1 MIEWGI
7 VNMTTIDLIKQIFEV
22 CIIPLFGVLTVYIT
36 SLIQKKTQE
45 ITKEA
50 DNEIANKY
58 INLLSETITQ
68 CVIATN
74 QTYVESLKKSGSFD
88 AEAQKEAFRRTY
100 ESVMNILTVEA
111 KQYLANIYGDLDKYI
126 TSKIES
132 EVNINK

>member
-1 MIEWGI
+1 
-7 VNMTTIDLIKQIFEV
+7 MTTIDLIKQIFEV

-74 QTYVESLKKSGSFD
+74 QTYVESLKKSDSFD

>member
-1 MIEWGI
+1 MGDC
-7 VNMTTIDLIKQIFEV
+7 NMTTIDLIKQIFEV

-36 SLIQKKTQE
+36 SLIQKKTKE

-88 AEAQKEAFRRTY
+88 EKAQKEAFRRTY

>member
-1 MIEWGI
+1 
-7 VNMTTIDLIKQIFEV
+7 MTTIDLIKQIFEV

-36 SLIQKKTQE
+36 SLIQKKTKE

-50 DNEIANKY
+50 DTEIANKY

-100 ESVMNILTVEA
+100 ESVMKILTVEA
-111 KQYLANIYGDLDKYI
+111 KQYLANVYGDLDKYI

>member
-1 MIEWGI
+1 
-7 VNMTTIDLIKQIFEV
+7 MTTIDLIKQIFEV

-126 TSKIES
+126 KRKKKS
-132 EVNINK
+132 EEKKKK

>member
-1 MIEWGI
+1 
-7 VNMTTIDLIKQIFEV
+7 MTTIDLIKQIFEV

-36 SLIQKKTQE
+36 SLIQKKTKE
-45 ITKEA
+45 ITKET

-88 AEAQKEAFRRTY
+88 EEAQKEAFRRTY

-111 KQYLANIYGDLDKYI
+111 KQYLTNIYGDLDKYI

>member
-1 MIEWGI
+1 
-7 VNMTTIDLIKQIFEV
+7 MTTIDLIKQIFEV

-36 SLIQKKTQE
+36 SLIQKKTKE
-45 ITKEA
+45 ITKET

-88 AEAQKEAFRRTY
+88 EEAQKEAFRRTY

>member
-1 MIEWGI
+1 
-7 VNMTTIDLIKQIFEV
+7 MTTIDLIKQIFEV

-36 SLIQKKTQE
+36 SLIQKKTKE

>member
-1 MIEWGI
+1 
-7 VNMTTIDLIKQIFEV
+7 MTTIDLIKQIFEV

-36 SLIQKKTQE
+36 SLIQKKTKE

-111 KQYLANIYGDLDKYI
+111 KQYLANVYGDLDKYI

>member
-1 MIEWGI
+1 
-7 VNMTTIDLIKQIFEV
+7 MTTIDLIKQIFEV

-58 INLLSETITQ
+58 INLLSKTITQ

-74 QTYVESLKKSGSFD
+74 
-88 AEAQKEAFRRTY
+88 
-100 ESVMNILTVEA
+100 
-111 KQYLANIYGDLDKYI
+111 
-126 TSKIES
+126 
-132 EVNINK
+132 

>member
-1 MIEWGI
+1 
-7 VNMTTIDLIKQIFEV
+7 MTTIDLIKQIFEV
-22 CIIPLFGVLTVYIT
+22 CIVPLFGVLTVYIT

>member
-1 MIEWGI
+1 
-7 VNMTTIDLIKQIFEV
+7 MTTIDLIKQIFEV

-36 SLIQKKTQE
+36 SLIQKKTKE

-100 ESVMNILTVEA
+100 ESVMKILTVEA
-111 KQYLANIYGDLDKYI
+111 KQYLANVYGDLDKYI

>member
-1 MIEWGI
+1 
-7 VNMTTIDLIKQIFEV
+7 MTTIDLIKQIFEV

-36 SLIQKKTQE
+36 SLIQKKTKE
-45 ITKEA
+45 IAKEA

-100 ESVMNILTVEA
+100 ESVMKILTVEA
-111 KQYLANIYGDLDKYI
+111 KQYLANVYGDLDKYI

>member
-1 MIEWGI
+1 
-7 VNMTTIDLIKQIFEV
+7 MTTIDLIKQIFEV

-50 DNEIANKY
+50 DNDIANKY

-100 ESVMNILTVEA
+100 ESVMKILTVEA
-111 KQYLANIYGDLDKYI
+111 KQYLANVYGDLDKYI

>member
-1 MIEWGI
+1 
-7 VNMTTIDLIKQIFEV
+7 MTTIDLIKQIFEV

-36 SLIQKKTQE
+36 SLIQKKTKE

-88 AEAQKEAFRRTY
+88 EKAQKEAFRRTY

>member
-1 MIEWGI
+1 
-7 VNMTTIDLIKQIFEV
+7 MTTIDLIKQIFEV

-100 ESVMNILTVEA
+100 ESVMKILTVEA

>member
-1 MIEWGI
+1 
-7 VNMTTIDLIKQIFEV
+7 MTTIDLIKQIFEV
-22 CIIPLFGVLTVYIT
+22 CIIPLFGVFTIYIT

>member
-1 MIEWGI
+1 
-7 VNMTTIDLIKQIFEV
+7 MTTVDLIKQIFEV

-36 SLIQKKTQE
+36 SLIQKKTKE
-45 ITKEA
+45 ITKET

>member
-1 MIEWGI
+1 
-7 VNMTTIDLIKQIFEV
+7 MTTIDLIKQIFEV

>member
-1 MIEWGI
+1 
-7 VNMTTIDLIKQIFEV
+7 MTTIDLIKQIFEV

-50 DNEIANKY
+50 DNETANKY

>member
-1 MIEWGI
+1 
-7 VNMTTIDLIKQIFEV
+7 MTTIDLIKQIFEV

-111 KQYLANIYGDLDKYI
+111 KQYLSNIYGDLDKYI

>member
-1 MIEWGI
+1 
-7 VNMTTIDLIKQIFEV
+7 MTTIDLIKQIFEV
-22 CIIPLFGVLTVYIT
+22 CVIPLFGVLTVYIT

>member
-1 MIEWGI
+1 
-7 VNMTTIDLIKQIFEV
+7 MTTIDLIKQIFEV

-100 ESVMNILTVEA
+100 ESVMKILTVEA
-111 KQYLANIYGDLDKYI
+111 KQYLANVYGDLDTYI

>member
-1 MIEWGI
+1 
-7 VNMTTIDLIKQIFEV
+7 MTTIDLIKQIFEV

-111 KQYLANIYGDLDKYI
+111 KQYLANVYGELDKYI

>member
-1 MIEWGI
+1 
-7 VNMTTIDLIKQIFEV
+7 MTTIDLIKQIFEV

-36 SLIQKKTQE
+36 SLIQKKTKE

-88 AEAQKEAFRRTY
+88 EEAQKEAFRRTY

>member
-1 MIEWGI
+1 
-7 VNMTTIDLIKQIFEV
+7 MTTIDLIKQIFEV

-50 DNEIANKY
+50 DNEVANKY

-100 ESVMNILTVEA
+100 ESVMKILTVEA
-111 KQYLANIYGDLDKYI
+111 KQYLANVYGDLDKYI

>member
-1 MIEWGI
+1 
-7 VNMTTIDLIKQIFEV
+7 MTTIDLIKQIFEV

-36 SLIQKKTQE
+36 SLIQKKTKE

-100 ESVMNILTVEA
+100 ESVMKILTVEA

>member
-1 MIEWGI
+1 
-7 VNMTTIDLIKQIFEV
+7 MTTIDLIKQIFEV

-36 SLIQKKTQE
+36 SLIQKKTKE

-58 INLLSETITQ
+58 INLLSDTITQ

>member
-36 SLIQKKTQE
+36 SLIQKKTKE